1 MPASASRSAI
11 SPSSRMVPRSGSRHH
26 DATAPPGG
34 FHRCGGIVEPLD
46 CIERSARE
54 TLYSSGIVNA
64 RSAATKQ
71 SSGRSEEHTSEL
83 QSLMR
88 FWYAVFCLKK
98 NTSNIPYISIR
109 SHQLFILYP
118 H

>member
-1 MPASASRSAI
+1 MLHMFSLLFFNYTATTENFTYCHQLSLRDALPI
-11 SPSSRMVPRSGSRHH
+11 WSGSRHH

-34 FHRCGGIVEPLD
+34 FHRCGGIVDPLD

-71 SSGRSEEHTSEL
+71 SSGNARSNCVL
-83 QSLMR
+83 D
-88 FWYAVFCLKK
+88 CLVGP
-98 NTSNIPYISIR
+98 SASW
-109 SHQLFILYP
+109 Q
-118 H
+118 